1 MKKLLNYFLLWG
13 VSFLLATC
21 SSDKEEIVPTNNH
34 VLKSFSVLKSLNQE
48 AVMADCE
55 AVIAPGEITLT
66 LDAYDALKSLIVT
79 FTHEGV
85 SVTVGGVQ
93 QTSGVTANDF
103 SKPLTYTVETKD
115 GKRMDYRVKL
125 AFAESQPISRFEFL
139 KSVNKDLPKDSKCTF
154 EGNSILSLLPVPPT
168 TLVPTFETSARSVSV
183 DGQIQE
189 SGVSAQDFST
199 PVVYELL
206 MRNGEKLTYTVKTDY
221 MPSEV
226 PHIYIKTN
234 NSALSEIQSKDY
246 YVEATVEI
254 DGKKVYENYT
264 GATEIKGRGNSTWS
278 MPKKPY
284 RLKLK
289 KKASLCGFG
298 EAKNYVLLANHID
311 PTLMLNA
318 VAFKMGQLLEMPF
331 TNHVVPVDVTLNGNY
346 KGSYMLT
353 EQVEVKENRIDLDED
368 NCIVWEFDTNYDED
382 LKFISDAFGL
392 PVMVKDPDLTDAQFD
407 YWRNDLNGFLKQFAQ
422 EPLSTNTYTDLID
435 IESVAKY
442 ILIYNLTHN
451 MEINHPKSIYMHKE
465 GDGKYV
471 MGPIWDFDWA
481 YDYEGNNEHFRR
493 YNTPLWNENM
503 TNGAG
508 TRFFRRFLEDSRV
521 TKIYKEVWADF
532 YANKFDLLL
541 NYVDGYAKI
550 IEPSVVENSRIW
562 SNTKDFESRVRSL
575 RNWLKNRAEYIS
587 TEIKNMK

>member
-13 VSFLLATC
+13 VTFLLATC

-34 VLKSFSVLKSLNQE
+34 VLKSFSVLKSLNQD

-55 AVIAPGEITLT
+55 AVIKPGEITLT
-66 LDAYDALKSLIVT
+66 LDAYDALKSLVVT

-85 SVTVGGVQ
+85 FVTVGGVQ

-115 GKRMDYRVKL
+115 GQRMDYLVKV

-139 KSVNKDLPKDSKCTF
+139 KSVNKDLPKDSKCTL
-154 EGNSILSLLPVPPT
+154 EGNSILSFLPVPPT

-189 SGVSAQDFST
+189 SGVSAQDFSI

-226 PHIYIKTN
+226 PHIYIKTT
-234 NSALSEIQSKDY
+234 NSALSEIQSKEY

-382 LKFISDAFGL
+382 LKFKSDAFGL

-465 GDGKYV
+465 GNGKYV

-503 TNGAG
+503 TNGVG

-532 YANKFDLLL
+532 YANKFDFLL

-575 RNWLKNRAEYIS
+575 RNWLKNRAEYIN
-587 TEIKNMK
+587 TEIKDMK

>member
-13 VSFLLATC
+13 VTFLLATC

-55 AVIAPGEITLT
+55 AVIKPGEITLT
-66 LDAYDALKSLIVT
+66 LDAYDALKSLVVT

-115 GKRMDYRVKL
+115 GQRMDYQVKV
-125 AFAESQPISRFEFL
+125 AFAGSQPISRFEFL
-139 KSVNKDLPKDSKCTF
+139 KSVNKDLPKDSKCTL
-154 EGNSILSLLPVPPT
+154 EGNSILSFLPVPPT
-168 TLVPTFETSARSVSV
+168 TLVPNFETSARSVSV

-189 SGVSAQDFST
+189 SGVSAQDFSI

-226 PHIYIKTN
+226 PHIYIKTT
-234 NSALSEIQSKDY
+234 NSALSEIQSKEY

-254 DGKKVYENYT
+254 DGKKVYENYI

-311 PTLMLNA
+311 PTWMLNA

-481 YDYEGNNEHFRR
+481 FDYEGNNEHFRR

-575 RNWLKNRAEYIS
+575 RNWLKNRAEYIN
-587 TEIKNMK
+587 TEIKDMK

>member
-1 MKKLLNYFLLWG
+1 MKKLLNCILLLG
-13 VSFLLATC
+13 VSILLATC
-21 SSDKEEIVPTNNH
+21 SSENEEILPTNND
-34 VLKSFSVLKSLNQE
+34 VLKTFTVLKSLNQE

-55 AVIAPGEITLT
+55 AVITPGKISIT
-66 LDAYDALKSLIVT
+66 LDAYDALKSLVVS
-79 FTHEGV
+79 FVHEGV
-85 SVTVGGVQ
+85 AVTVGGAL

-103 SKPLTYTVETKD
+103 SKPLTYTIETKD
-115 GKRMDYRVKL
+115 GRKINYEVSV
-125 AFAESQPISRFEFL
+125 AFTENHPISRFEFL
-139 KSVNKDLPKDSKCTF
+139 KKVNKELPKDSKCTF
-154 EGNSILSLLPVPPT
+154 EGNSILSFLPVPPT
-168 TLVPTFETSARSVSV
+168 TLIPTFETSARSVTV
-183 DGQIQE
+183 DGKAQE
-189 SGVSAQDFST
+189 SGVTAQDFSA

-206 MRNGEKLTYTVKTDY
+206 MRNGEKLTYTVKSDY

-226 PHIYIKTN
+226 PHIYIKTA
-234 NSALSEIQSKDY
+234 NSSYSEIQSKEY

-254 DGKKVYENYT
+254 DGKGVYEDYT
-264 GATEIKGRGNSTWS
+264 GETEIKGRGNSTWN

-331 TNHVVPVDVTLNGNY
+331 TNHVVPVDVTLNGTY

-382 LKFISDAFGL
+382 LKFMSDVFGL
-392 PVMVKDPDLTDAQFD
+392 PVMVKDPDLTNEQFD
-407 YWRNDLNGFLKQFAQ
+407 YWKNDLNAFLKKFAE
-422 EPLSTNTYTDLID
+422 EPLESNTYTDLID

-442 ILIYNLTHN
+442 ILIYNFTHN

-481 YDYEGNNEHFRR
+481 FDYEGNDEHFRR
-493 YNTPLWNENM
+493 YNSLLWNANM

-508 TRFFRRFLEDSRV
+508 TKFFKRFLEDSRV
-521 TKIYKEVWADF
+521 TKIYKEVWEDF
-532 YANKFDLLL
+532 YTNKLDLLL
-541 NYVDGYAKI
+541 NYVDGYAKVL
-550 IEPSVVENSRIW
+550 EPSVAQNSRIW
-562 SNTKDFESRVRSL
+562 ANTKNFESKVGSL
-575 RNWLKNRAEYIS
+575 RSWLKNRAEYIC
-587 TEIKNMK
+587 TEIKSMK

>member
-13 VSFLLATC
+13 VTFLLATC

-55 AVIAPGEITLT
+55 AVIKPGEITLT
-66 LDAYDALKSLIVT
+66 LDAYDALKSLVVT

-115 GKRMDYRVKL
+115 GQRMDYQVKV
-125 AFAESQPISRFEFL
+125 AFAGSQPISRFEFL
-139 KSVNKDLPKDSKCTF
+139 KSVNKDLPKDSKCTL
-154 EGNSILSLLPVPPT
+154 EGNSILSFLPVPPT
-168 TLVPTFETSARSVSV
+168 TLVPSFETSARSVSV

-189 SGVSAQDFST
+189 SGVSAQDFSI

-226 PHIYIKTN
+226 PHIYIKTT
-234 NSALSEIQSKDY
+234 NSALSEIQSKEY

-254 DGKKVYENYT
+254 DGKKVYENYI

-481 YDYEGNNEHFRR
+481 FDYEGNNEHFRR

-541 NYVDGYAKI
+541 NYVEAGSQEEEAQLDNLYIWLANLGTVVSEICWSKYEN
-550 IEPSVVENSRIW
+550 EPCVLI
-562 SNTKDFESRVRSL
+562 T
-575 RNWLKNRAEYIS
+575 LKR
-587 TEIKNMK
+587 